1 MINAENYFLIVIG
14 LIWIIVA
21 VIQDLRKREIA
32 NWWNFSL
39 IAVALSYRAF
49 VSLWMADYWYFVHG
63 LIGFAIFFGLAY
75 GFYYGRVFAGGDAK
89 LLMGLGA
96 VLPFSSLFFEN
107 ITLFIYF
114 ILLFLLCGSIYGLF
128 YSVGLALRNRKA
140 FAAEFF
146 RQTKKQKKIFISFIV
161 LALAFSVFVMI
172 MGEFVFL
179 LFSLCLF
186 LFPFLYSYAK
196 AVEEGC
202 LIREKKARELTVG
215 DWLYKQVKVGKKII
229 KPNWE
234 GLSEEEL
241 EILKK
246 YKGKVTIKEGIPF
259 TPAFLFAFLIL
270 IYLIKKDMID
280 FLYSLGTL
288 LPF

>member
-1 MINAENYFLIVIG
+1 MINAENLFLIAIG
-14 LIWIIVA
+14 LVWIIVA

-49 VSLWMADYWYFVHG
+49 VSLWMGNYWYFLNG

-96 VLPFSSLFFEN
+96 VLPFSGLFLEN
-107 ITLFIYF
+107 ITIFIYF
-114 ILLFLLCGSIYGLF
+114 VLLFLFCGSIYGLL
-128 YSVGLALRNRKA
+128 YSFGLALKNRKA

-146 RQTKKQKKIFISFIV
+146 RQTKKQKKIFVTFLI
-161 LALAFSVFVMI
+161 LTLGFSVFIMI
-172 MGEFVFL
+172 MEEIIFL
-179 LFSLCLF
+179 LFSLCIF
-186 LFPFLYSYAK
+186 LFPFLYCYAK
-196 AVEEGC
+196 AVEECC
-202 LIREKKARELTVG
+202 LIKERKAKELTVG
-215 DWLYKQVKVGKKII
+215 DWLYRPVKVGKKII

-241 EILKK
+241 KLLQK
-246 YKGKVTIKEGIPF
+246 YRGKVRIKEGIPF

-270 IYLIKKDMID
+270 IWVIRKDMLD
-280 FLYSLGTL
+280 WFYSVGNL
-288 LPF
+288 F

>member
-1 MINAENYFLIVIG
+1 MINAENWFLIAIG

-39 IAVALSYRAF
+39 IAVAFAYRAF
-49 VSLWMADYWYFVHG
+49 VSILMHDYWYFVNG

-75 GFYYGRVFAGGDAK
+75 AFYYGRVFAGGDAK

-107 ITLFIYF
+107 IKIFIYF
-114 ILLFLLCGSIYGLF
+114 IVLFLLCGSIYGLL
-128 YSVGLALRNRKA
+128 YSMGLCFLNRKNFVLEFKKQLRKNKKILFAFSLLALFALFLIA
-140 FAAEFF
+140 FIGEY
-146 RQTKKQKKIFISFIV
+146 IFILFPLV
-161 LALAFSVFVMI
+161 LI
-172 MGEFVFL
+172 
-179 LFSLCLF
+179 

-202 LIREKKARELTVG
+202 LIKERRAEELTIG
-215 DWLYKQVKVGKKII
+215 DWLYKPVRIGKKTI

-241 EILKK
+241 KLLEK
-246 YKGKVTIKEGIPF
+246 YKEKVVIKEGIPF

-270 IYLIKKDMID
+270 LWLIKKDMLGMFYI
-280 FLYSLGTL
+280 LGTS
-288 LPF
+288 FQF